1 MVQIL
6 VIEYFHCCL
15 LISLIIFYL
24 RLHFMFDK
32 RGGSWRLESNDIRFL
47 SCFVLFSK
55 AACIFYENERTQRQ
69 VKRSLDS

>member
-32 RGGSWRLESNDIRFL
+32 RGGSWRLESNDIRFWVIL
-47 SCFVLFSK
+47 FCFVFKSCLKFSTK
-55 AACIFYENERTQRQ
+55 TKEPKVFNNI
-69 VKRSLDS
+69 